1 MSGGITPITQITS
14 VTQAQTAKNGNGVGS
29 ITKDFSKVL
38 GNAVNNLA
46 EKENSAN
53 NAIVRLAAGE
63 DVNLHQVMLSMQEA
77 DIAFQIALQ
86 TRNKL
91 VDAYREIM
99 RMQV

>member
-14 VTQAQTAKNGNGVGS
+14 VTQSQAGKTGGNVGS
-29 ITKDFSKVL
+29 ITKDFGKVL
-38 GNAVNNLA
+38 GSAIDNLA

-53 NAIVRLAAGE
+53 NAIARLAAGE
-63 DVNLHQVMLSMQEA
+63 DVDLHQVMLSMQEA

-91 VDAYREIM
+91 VDAYQEIM